1 MSSVSDQQVVNYLKG
16 LVIDGV
22 DAAGSGH
29 PGGAMSSMDFAYLLL
44 SEFMEWD
51 PTDPDYFSRD
61 RFVLSAGHESMLLYA
76 LLYAADSLTL
86 DDLKQFR
93 QFGSKT
99 PGHPEVDITPHVEC
113 TTGPL
118 GQGAAMSVGM
128 ALAATHLRHSL
139 DEQLYAY
146 HTWALLGDGCMQ
158 EEVTTGA
165 AALAGHLSLPHLIWF
180 YDCNKVQISG
190 TKDRAAS
197 ECSCQVFEGL
207 GWQVYELADGHDHHA
222 LRQVLSQVRHQ
233 LRPCLIIAH
242 TTMAKGAAS
251 LEGSPQAHG
260 APFSPQERAATK
272 AGLNIPAGESFYF
285 PPECRRHFQRNF
297 NRLITTAT
305 KQRQRLAQL
314 LEEPTFLARYQ
325 GYYQPAATIRQ
336 LAAANHPDQGKPQAT
351 RVAFGQI
358 LEQLAGVPAL
368 MGGSA
373 DLEPSNMTGGF
384 AAATGDFTRTDR
396 TGRNLAFGVREFT
409 MACVCNGMAL
419 HGGFIPFHATFL
431 VFSDYMRPALRLAAL
446 QQLRVI
452 CEFSH
457 DSFYVGEDG
466 PTHQPIEQL
475 MSLRLIPRLYVM
487 RPADANETAALMTYA
502 LGLDAPSALIVS
514 RQKITPLSTLE
525 PSLAAGYGEQAVRGA
540 WIVCPAKQPDYI
552 LFATGSEVSLAV
564 ATARLISPDLSRV
577 QVVSVPCFELFEQQ
591 DPDYRQKVLAPHC
604 RRRISIEAGSTLGW
618 QMFTGQDGLNIGVDT
633 FSHSGTAADLAAH
646 FGFDPHRIL
655 TQINQH
661 FSDVKDA

>member
-1 MSSVSDQQVVNYLKG
+1 MNLSSDQQVVNYLKG

-22 DAAGSGH
+22 DAAQSGH
-29 PGGAMSSMDFAYLLL
+29 PGGAMSSMDFAYLLF

-51 PTDPDYFSRD
+51 PTDPDYCSRD

-93 QFGSKT
+93 KLGSKT
-99 PGHPEVDITPHVEC
+99 PGHPEVEMTPHVEC

-158 EEVTTGA
+158 EEVTVGA
-165 AALAGHLSLPHLIWF
+165 AALAGHLSLPQLIWF

-197 ECSCQVFEGL
+197 ECGRQVFEGL

-222 LRQVLSQVRHQ
+222 LRRVLSQVRHQ
-233 LRPCLIIAH
+233 QQPCLIIAH
-242 TTMAKGAAS
+242 TTMAKGAAN

-260 APFSPQERAATK
+260 APFSPEERTATK
-272 AGLNIPAGESFYF
+272 AALNIPAGETFYF
-285 PPECRRHFQRNF
+285 PPACRQHFQRNF
-297 NRLITTAT
+297 QQFITAASA
-305 KQRQRLAQL
+305 QRQRLEHL
-314 LEEPTFLARYQ
+314 LEEPSFLAQYQ

-336 LAAANHPDQGKPQAT
+336 LMATAPATRQPQAT
-351 RVAFGQI
+351 RGAFGQL
-358 LEQLAGVPAL
+358 LEHLANLPAL

-384 AAATGDFTRTDR
+384 AAAVGDFTRTDR

-419 HGGFIPFHATFL
+419 HGGLLPFHATFL

-487 RPADANETAALMTYA
+487 RPADGCETTALMRCA
-502 LGLDAPSALIVS
+502 LSLNGPSALIVS

-525 PSLAAGYGEQAVRGA
+525 PSLAADYGAQAVRGA
-540 WIVCPAKQPDYI
+540 WIVCSAQQPDYI

-564 ATARLISPDLSRV
+564 ATARLISAGPGSPQV
-577 QVVSVPCFELFEQQ
+577 QVVSLPCFELFEQQ
-591 DPDYRQKVLAPHC
+591 DADYRQKILAPHC

-618 QMFTGQDGLNIGVDT
+618 QMFTGRDGLNIGLDT
-633 FSHSGTAADLAAH
+633 FSHSGSAADLAKH
-646 FGFDPHRIL
+646 FGFEPHQIL
-655 TQINQH
+655 AQIHRH
-661 FSDVKDA
+661 FNGAAS